1 MEDDRI
7 IELIRNGHSEAFE
20 DLVHRYQKQA
30 HFLALR
36 YSNNWDEANDITQ
49 TAFMRLYES
58 IIRSKEKIWALP
70 WIKRVITNIC
80 LDRKKSKKWQS
91 FFKNAITLGQSNPGD
106 DRTIEPIDGIKDKRS
121 SPEHAF
127 LNDELREH
135 IDGFIDNL
143 PDQQKKIFIMK
154 HFEGLKIKDI
164 AQQLNISEGQVKSQ
178 LFRAIHTMRKGLGE
192 FYE

>member
-7 IELIRNGHSEAFE
+7 IGLIRNGRAESFE
-20 DLVHRYQKQA
+20 DLIRRYQKQA

-49 TAFMRLYES
+49 IAFIRLYEF
-58 IIRSKEKIWALP
+58 IMRSKEKIRALP
-70 WIKRVITNIC
+70 WIRRVIVNIC

-91 FFKNAITLGQSNPGD
+91 FFKNAITLGKSNPGYD
-106 DRTIEPIDGIKDKRS
+106 NAQEPLDVIEDKRS
-121 SPEHAF
+121 SPEEAF
-127 LNDELREH
+127 LNDELRKH
-135 IDGFIDNL
+135 IDGLIDNL
-143 PDQQKKIFIMK
+143 PNQQKNIFIMK